1 LLLLAGCKQGQV
13 LRIHYAGHP
22 AKMFFPAKIAVVSPV
37 VARDP
42 DIGTVFDRGGYVRTR
57 LYLPDAASQIGEVIT
72 RSLADAGLQPVLM
85 SEEPANDDLPAG
97 IDFMITSTVEDM
109 RCMQRFMPEAQGSI
123 LSAHAQMH
131 FTLSG
136 RGGELYS
143 ADESGDASAPSRDTP
158 TNRGSVK
165 IVEPDDAVSTAV
177 TRTIIR
183 LLDDPQFEEALPHR
197 TS

>member
-1 LLLLAGCKQGQV
+1 
-13 LRIHYAGHP
+13 
-22 AKMFFPAKIAVVSPV
+22 MFFPAKIAVVSPV

-42 DIGTVFDRGGYVRTR
+42 DIGAVFDRGGYMRTR
-57 LYLPDAASQIGEVIT
+57 LYLPDAADQIAGLIT
-72 RSLADAGLQPVLM
+72 RSLADAGLQPVLIAQA
-85 SEEPANDDLPAG
+85 PANDELPTG
-97 IDFMITSTVEDM
+97 IDFMITSTVEDL
-109 RCMQRFMPEAQGSI
+109 RCMQRFVPEEQGSI

-131 FTLSG
+131 FTLLG

-143 ADESGDASAPSRDTP
+143 TDESDDASAPSRDTP

-165 IVEPDDAVSTAV
+165 FGGPGDAVSTAV

-183 LLDDPQFEEALPHR
+183 LLDDPQFQEALPHR